1 MLIVNVCGCQW
12 FNFMKVKDLLKE
24 IERCQK
30 EYSDFLEWDVYTEQ
44 IDEIDKECKKGK
56 GFGGG
61 WKTVINSEDWEYFDC
76 AGFWTKFPDKK
87 IFTINV
93 NY

>member
-1 MLIVNVCGCQW
+1 MLVR
-12 FNFMKVKDLLKE
+12 DLTGE
-24 IERCQK
+24 IERCK
-30 EYSDFLEWDVYTEQ
+30 ELYGEDFLDWLVYTEQ
-44 IDEIDKECKKGK
+44 ITEIDKQTKRTKIESSGQ
-56 GFGGG
+56 G
-61 WKTVINSEDWEYFDC
+61 WSIVKDSEDWEYFEC

>member
-1 MLIVNVCGCQW
+1 MKVQDLIVELDRCKN
-12 FNFMKVKDLLKE
+12 E
-24 IERCQK
+24 IGD
-30 EYSDFLEWDVYTEQ
+30 DFLNWSVYTEQ
-44 IDEIDKECKKGK
+44 ICEADKAIKKGK
-56 GFGGG
+56 GFGGN
-61 WKTVINSEDWEYFDC
+61 WEWVCDSEDWEYFEC